1 MENNSISLEPPSD
14 ILQVIPSSSLYRYY
28 FSPQF
33 KSIIVESNE
42 PNINFNQ
49 PQQNDIINTSLDLNT
64 SLIASNGNDKT
75 NASINDLLE
84 DSLNNP
90 VELIQNPQ
98 TNNNL
103 NYCISLNEND
113 VIKLS
118 EYVQKEK
125 NCFPLVEKN
134 DKDRR
139 YKNINELLLQFDN
152 ISENISSYFS
162 RPKAKI
168 IKKKKIIKKGD
179 NSTHQNH
186 QVNNIDNYKEENN
199 NFYNHKIKDEI
210 NYLGKKKENNYT
222 ESY

>member
-14 ILQVIPSSSLYRYY
+14 ILQVIPSSSFNCYY

-33 KSIIVESNE
+33 KSLIVESNE

-49 PQQNDIINTSLDLNT
+49 PQQNDVINTSLDLNT
-64 SLIASNGNDKT
+64 SLIASNANDKT

-103 NYCISLNEND
+103 NNCISLNEND

-125 NCFPLVEKN
+125 NGFPLVEKQ

-139 YKNINELLLQFDN
+139 HKNINELLLQFNN
-152 ISENISSYFS
+152 ISENIASYFS

-168 IKKKKIIKKGD
+168 IKKKKFIKKGD
-179 NSTHQNH
+179 NSAHQNY
-186 QVNNIDNYKEENN
+186 QVNNSNNYKEENN
-199 NFYNHKIKDEI
+199 NFLNHKIKDEI